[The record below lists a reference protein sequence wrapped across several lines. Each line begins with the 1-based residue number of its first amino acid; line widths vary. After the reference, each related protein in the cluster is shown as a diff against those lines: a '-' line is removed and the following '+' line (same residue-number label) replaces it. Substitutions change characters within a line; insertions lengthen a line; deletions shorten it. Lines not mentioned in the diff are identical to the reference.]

1 MMLGTRMAATD
12 LSLVSNHSRDVE
24 RIINIVCARMIT
36 TQELRAGV
44 AFACAAQNAALR
56 SAMQFSADEDFAKEL
71 DVQDPLRSFRE
82 RFHLPSGKNGKP
94 LIYFAGN
101 SLGLMPKSAKEI
113 VEQELHDW
121 ATLGV
126 AAHLEGKT
134 PWYSY
139 HETLRDPAARLVG
152 AKTNEVICMN
162 SLTVNLHLM
171 MATFYRPTKSRFK
184 ILMEDPA
191 FPSDTYAIKTQIV
204 HHGLNPKDA
213 LMLASPR
220 KGELT
225 AQTEDVLDL
234 INKHAKEL
242 AVVLIGGVN
251 FFTGQLF
258 DIPTITAA
266 AQKHGITVGVDLA
279 HAIGNVPLSLHD
291 WNVDFAVWCSY
302 KYLNAGPGAVAGA
315 FVHERHAT
323 NTDLPRLAGW
333 FGNDPNT
340 RFRMQLEPEFIP
352 VPSADGW
359 QVSNPPILAMA
370 PLRASLA
377 IFDEAGGMKSLREKS
392 IRLTNYLQFLLE
404 SGLDGQVKKALTIIT
419 PRKENERGCQLSI
432 LVHEHGKEVF
442 GKLEAAG
449 VTCDF
454 REPNVIRVAPTPLYN
469 TFHEVW
475 RFTHILADRQ

>member
-1 MMLGTRMAATD
+1 MSSAIIPRFD
-12 LSLVSNHSRDVE
+12 
-24 RIINIVCARMIT
+24 RIGDCIR
-36 TQELRAGV
+36 G
-44 AFACAAQNAALR
+44 ACALQDGALR
-56 SAMQFSADEDFAKEL
+56 SVMQFSADEDFAKQL
-71 DVQDPLRSFRE
+71 DVQDPLRFFRE
-82 RFHLPSGKNGKP
+82 QFHLPLGKDGRP

-101 SLGLMPKSAKEI
+101 SLGLMPKSAKQI

-126 AAHLEGKT
+126 AAHLEGKS

-139 HETLRDPAARLVG
+139 HETVREAAAGLVG
-152 AKTNEVICMN
+152 GRPNEVICMN

-191 FPSDTYAIKTQIV
+191 FPSDTYAVKTQIV
-204 HHGLNPKDA
+204 HHGANPKDA
-213 LMLASPR
+213 LILARPR
-220 KGELT
+220 RGELT
-225 AQTEDVLDL
+225 VRTADILEL
-234 INKHAKEL
+234 IERGAHEL

-258 DIPTITAA
+258 DIPTITEA
-266 AQKHGITVGVDLA
+266 AQKHGIVVGIDLA
-279 HAIGNVPLSLHD
+279 HAVGNVPLSLHD

-315 FVHERHAT
+315 FVHERHAS

-340 RFRMQLEPEFIP
+340 RFQMHLEPEFIP
-352 VPSADGW
+352 VPTADGW

-377 IFDEAGGMKSLREKS
+377 IFDEAGGMEPLREKS
-392 IRLTNYLQFLLE
+392 IRLTTYLQFLLE
-404 SGLDGQVKKALTIIT
+404 SEPGERSKKRYMIIT
-419 PRKENERGCQLSI
+419 PRNTNERGSQLSI
-432 LVHEHGKEVF
+432 QVQERPRELF
-442 GKLEAAG
+442 NKLESSG
-449 VTCDF
+449 VICDF

-469 TFHEVW
+469 AFHEVW
-475 RFTHILADRQ
+475 RFAEILSQ

>member
-1 MMLGTRMAATD
+1 MT
-12 LSLVSNHSRDVE
+12 
-24 RIINIVCARMIT
+24 
-36 TQELRAGV
+36 
-44 AFACAAQNAALR
+44 
-56 SAMQFSADEDFAKEL
+56 MQFSTDADFARQL
-71 DVQDPLRSFRE
+71 DTEDPLRSFRQ
-82 RFHLPSGKNGKP
+82 RFHLPLGRNGKP

-101 SLGLMPKSAKEI
+101 SLGLMPKSAKKI
-113 VEQELHDW
+113 VTQELDDW

-126 AAHLEGKT
+126 GAHLEGKT

-139 HETLRDPAARLVG
+139 HETVREPAARLVG
-152 AKTNEVICMN
+152 AKPNEVICMN

-204 HHGLNPKDA
+204 HHGLHPNEA
-213 LMLASPR
+213 LILARPR
-220 KGELT
+220 QGEMT
-225 AQTEDVLDL
+225 VRTEDILDL
-234 INKHAKEL
+234 IERHWEEI
-242 AVVLIGGVN
+242 AVVLIAGVN

-258 DIPTITAA
+258 DIPAITSA
-266 AQKHGITVGVDLA
+266 AQKSGMTVGVDLA

-315 FVHERHAT
+315 FVHERHAS
-323 NTDLPRLAGW
+323 NTALPRLAGW

-359 QVSNPPILAMA
+359 QISNPPILSMA

-377 IFDEAGGMKSLREKS
+377 IFDEAGGMDRLREKS
-392 IRLTNYLQFLLE
+392 IKLTAYLQFLLE
-404 SGLDGQVKKALTIIT
+404 DESLRKRFQLIT
-419 PRKENERGCQLSI
+419 PRETNERGCQLSI
-432 LVHEHGKEVF
+432 QARDHPKELF
-442 GKLEAAG
+442 GTLEAAD

-475 RFTHILADRQ
+475 RFAEILTRR